1 MNTLLT
7 ISKIMFYFIG
17 SIAIIVYLNF
27 GLPKPQSKQDYKQP
41 TITKETI
48 VKQVQVIKHQ
58 YIDPNLI
65 GLTAILIL
73 TGSIGAGFIYAFK
86 SKTTKPNDIRIIEWT
101 TLL

>member
-7 ISKIMFYFIG
+7 VSKIMFYFIG

-27 GLPKPQSKQDYKQP
+27 GLPKPQSKQDYKP

-73 TGSIGAGFIYAFK
+73 TSSIGAGFIYAFK
-86 SKTTKPNDIRIIEWT
+86 SKTTKPTDIRIIE
-101 TLL
+101 